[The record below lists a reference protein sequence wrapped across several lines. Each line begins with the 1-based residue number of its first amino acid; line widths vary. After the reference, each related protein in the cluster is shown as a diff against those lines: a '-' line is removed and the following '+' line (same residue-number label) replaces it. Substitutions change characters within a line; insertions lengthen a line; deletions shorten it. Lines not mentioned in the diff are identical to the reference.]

1 MVCAALAGIGFWPVP
16 QRWNNG
22 PHPVAALAWANANC
36 GAELKLRPGT
46 PRLQAEDL
54 LAMTA
59 TIDAAEQQSGRSR
72 ICSIAIALATPVALN
87 VDLSNHDNPA
97 RVAAIK
103 TAPLD

>member
-1 MVCAALAGIGFWPVP
+1 MVCAALAEIGFWPAL
-16 QRWNNG
+16 QRWNDG
-22 PHPVAALAWANANC
+22 PHPVAALAWANVNC

-59 TIDAAEQQSGRSR
+59 TIDATEQQSGRSR
-72 ICSIAIALATPVALN
+72 ICSIATALAAPVALN
-87 VDLSNHDNPA
+87 VDLPSRNGSA

-103 TAPLD
+103 AAPLD